1 MYQEKYSIFECGFH
15 SFLGAMWFRKLL
27 MCLQLSNSGNPLK
40 LLILNHNR
48 KIMPGLTNFL
58 VIIQMIFERK
68 MGNRGSKSIILVS
81 GIRALLRIDQLFGLQ
96 SKSIIVKEQRVND
109 YWSGVYTPRLRCTL
123 MGFER
128 NSRVRIRGGLS
139 TLD

>member
-1 MYQEKYSIFECGFH
+1 
-15 SFLGAMWFRKLL
+15 
-27 MCLQLSNSGNPLK
+27 
-40 LLILNHNR
+40 
-48 KIMPGLTNFL
+48 
-58 VIIQMIFERK
+58 MIERE

-96 SKSIIVKEQRVND
+96 SKSIVVKEQRVND
-109 YWSGVYTPRLRCTL
+109 NWSGVYTPRLRCTL

-128 NSRVRIRGGLS
+128 NYRVRIRGGLS